1 MPHHSFYT
9 STPSPN
15 SNIIQ
20 LDSSQPADTSNLQN
34 QPPTTPVDFD
44 GPITS
49 RKQKVPGLYGMS
61 DFEAWNYE
69 NKQIIDDVMTHW
81 RSSAYEHYNISL
93 KRDQHPSPT
102 MTFVF
107 KCQFNHPDH

>member
-20 LDSSQPADTSNLQN
+20 SDSSQPADTSNLQN
-34 QPPTTPVDFD
+34 QPPTASNSGTPVDFD
-44 GPITS
+44 GPNTS
-49 RKQKVPGLYGMS
+49 RKRKVPGLYGMS

-69 NKQIIDDVMTHW
+69 NKQIIGM
-81 RSSAYEHYNISL
+81 
-93 KRDQHPSPT
+93 
-102 MTFVF
+102 
-107 KCQFNHPDH
+107 